1 MADGD
6 ERLPKKPRHSS
17 TEGEDDG
24 ILFDYAA
31 AEQRQHA
38 TKDHTGIDHD
48 AEEAVKTDLE
58 ELEEAQKDA
67 EMVLQDWI
75 ISGTGEVIAIG
86 GTGEA
91 AQQKLLLFRACG
103 VSAQKLDLS
112 HQEIGRAGAE
122 RLASALSGGVCDGLQ
137 TLDLH
142 RNNIDHWDGAAGD
155 AAGVRGE
162 QAPAYAYS

>member
-6 ERLPKKPRHSS
+6 EQPPKKPRHSS

-24 ILFDYAA
+24 ILFDCAA
-31 AEQRQHA
+31 AEQRHA
-38 TKDHTGIDHD
+38 AEDHDGFDHD

-67 EMVLQDWI
+67 ETVLQDWI
-75 ISGTGEVIAIG
+75 IAGTGEDIAIG

-91 AQQKLLLFRACG
+91 AQQKLLLLRACG
-103 VSAQKLDLS
+103 VSAKKLELS

-142 RNNIDHWDGAAGD
+142 RNFR
-155 AAGVRGE
+155 V
-162 QAPAYAYS
+162 